1 MQPWIIPVGVAL
13 LTLILLCLWIGKP
26 NTCEYEI
33 FDVEVEEGDLDPNGK
48 LWIETRSGTRM
59 QVPLVICRGE
69 GEVSQMFENE
79 TDYVASTQQ
88 NFHRIYHFFVKGT
101 RLHGMISTPD
111 EIMLTTPKMS
121 DKQAA

>member
-33 FDVEVEEGDLDPNGK
+33 FDVEVGEGDLDPNGK
-48 LWIETRSGTRM
+48 LWIETKAGTRM
-59 QVPLVICRGE
+59 QVRLCICRAE
-69 GEVSQMFENE
+69 ANVRDMIRNE

-111 EIMLTTPKMS
+111 EIMLTTPKIPG
-121 DKQAA
+121 KQAA